1 MANDN
6 AAAEKPVIT
15 VSEKRKFNWVVLVL
29 LLAVIA
35 VGVYWLLM

>member
-1 MANDN
+1 MAND
-6 AAAEKPVIT
+6 AAVAKKPVLI

-35 VGVYWLLM
+35 VGAYWVLM